1 MRPMVILLLVCAL
14 LAMAGLVPFKGSNV
28 SDLQVAEILC
38 FRQEGEN
45 VVVSCDGGFSARGET
60 TKQAV
65 EQLHKAAPGELFL
78 GTVDFVVF
86 TGMEPE
92 AKTLLDLGLRP
103 AVSLYKAPNVE
114 DSGVLAKYL
123 SHHDVGVTLGMLQEK
138 GNLPIPQLKQG
149 EGDTLYIIKE
159 ESP

>member
-1 MRPMVILLLVCAL
+1 MRPMVFLLLACAL
-14 LAMAGLVPFKGSNV
+14 LAMAGLVPFKGTNV

-45 VVVSCDGGFSARGET
+45 VVVSCDGGFAARGKT
-60 TKQAV
+60 VTQAV
-65 EQLHKAAPGELFL
+65 ENLHAAAPGELFL

-86 TGMEPE
+86 TGLEPE
-92 AKTLLDLGLRP
+92 AKTLLDVGLRP

-114 DSGVLAKYL
+114 DSGALAKYL
-123 SHHDVGVTLGMLQEK
+123 AHHDVGVTLGMLQEK
-138 GNLPIPQLKQG
+138 GNLPIPQLRQG
-149 EGDTLYIIKE
+149 EGDTLYIKE